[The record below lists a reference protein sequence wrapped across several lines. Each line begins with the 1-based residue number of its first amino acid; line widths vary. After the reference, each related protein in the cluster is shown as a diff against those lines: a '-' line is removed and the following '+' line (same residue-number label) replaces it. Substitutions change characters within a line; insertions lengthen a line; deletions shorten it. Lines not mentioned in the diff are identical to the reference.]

1 MTRDAEQKAVDK
13 IERKDGPSTGWLR
26 EVFSARR
33 SAIAPV
39 ILVILIILIFLVYSS
54 VLSPRSFG
62 YYNDD
67 AIYLSTAKALA
78 TGHGYRLIDLPYVPA
93 QTKYPPLF
101 PFLLSLIWRLRPD
114 FPANLTALMMV
125 SVSASLLTAAFTWVY
140 MTRYRY
146 TTGWWALVIVGL
158 AAINLNTVEFSVG
171 VFSEMVYTMF
181 AVVALV
187 LAEHYEEVDRS
198 TALTILLGT
207 LLGLAM
213 GFAFLTRVAG
223 ITLLIAVGF
232 YFLLRGRLKRAVI
245 PLGVACAFVL
255 AWGAWTHYNK
265 TTFVEPNAVFHTDY
279 LRYSYN
285 LVREASV
292 ATHRPMLIAG
302 ARMVA
307 RNLLH
312 LVGYWIPAETLGSF
326 TDWLPA
332 MTKHFQPLLLRVVF
346 ILCLLLIGVG
356 MRKDRIPRLRL
367 LPIYVVLYV
376 GLHLTLPY
384 HFNTYDRYLAPI
396 LPFTILYLIKGA
408 SEVVRTGRSSRA
420 GVTLPGVV
428 AAGSRTSRGLRVL
441 RLGVAVPVLLFVA
454 AFGVV
459 SYSAGVRDTLK
470 NWKANAITRNS
481 EDAPA
486 IQWLIANTPVT
497 AVIATVQH
505 PMYYMYT
512 GRKATLC
519 FATEGPPQPTEAW
532 QIQQLL
538 QIIKA
543 SKVDYLV
550 LTASDIASQAGDVD
564 YDRVTDQLEDSDAIR
579 LVFESP
585 GEKAWIYQCNPDGPS
600 RH

>member
-1 MTRDAEQKAVDK
+1 
-13 IERKDGPSTGWLR
+13 
-26 EVFSARR
+26 
-33 SAIAPV
+33 
-39 ILVILIILIFLVYSS
+39 
-54 VLSPRSFG
+54 
-62 YYNDD
+62 
-67 AIYLSTAKALA
+67 AL
-78 TGHGYRLIDLPYVPA
+78 G
-93 QTKYPPLF
+93 
-101 PFLLSLIWRLRPD
+101 
-114 FPANLTALMMV
+114 
-125 SVSASLLTAAFTWVY
+125 
-140 MTRYRY
+140 
-146 TTGWWALVIVGL
+146 
-158 AAINLNTVEFSVG
+158 
-171 VFSEMVYTMF
+171 
-181 AVVALV
+181 
-187 LAEHYEEVDRS
+187 
-198 TALTILLGT
+198 ILLGM
-207 LLGLAM
+207 AM

-232 YFLLRGRLKRAVI
+232 YFLLRGRLKRALI
-245 PLGVACAFVL
+245 PLCVACAFVFV
-255 AWGAWTHYNK
+255 WEGWIHYNK

-302 ARMVA
+302 ARMMA

-332 MTKHFQPLLLRVVF
+332 MTAHHRSTLLRFVF
-346 ILCLLLIGVG
+346 IPGLLLIGVG
-356 MRKDRIPRLRL
+356 MRKDRMPRLRL

-408 SEVVRTGRSSRA
+408 SEVVRWARSSGS
-420 GVTLPGVV
+420 GVTVPGAV
-428 AAGSRTSRGLRVL
+428 ATGSPTSRALRVL
-441 RLGVAVPVLLFVA
+441 RLGVAVPVALLIS
-454 AFGVV
+454 AFGVA
-459 SYSAGVRDTLK
+459 SYSAGLVDTLK
-470 NWKANAITRNS
+470 NSKANAITRNS

-486 IQWLIANTPVT
+486 LEWLIANTPVT

-519 FATEGPPQPTEAW
+519 FATEGPPKPTEAW
-532 QIQQLL
+532 QIRQLL
-538 QIIKA
+538 QIIKT

-550 LTASDIASQAGDVD
+550 LTASDIANRAGDVN
-564 YDRVTDQLEDSDAIR
+564 YDRVTDQLEDSDSIT

-585 GEKAWIYQCNPDGPS
+585 DQKAWIYQCTADMKQAGIPIRNS
-600 RH
+600 RQRR